1 MNYKSVEQDRLR
13 SKKIMRIGILSTF
26 SGGIGLATFL
36 LQRFFSGMARSDDM
50 NALIDW
56 TCVILMAYAGAIFA
70 VYIFRRGWLVPVN
83 SVLLYLVIPGFLL
96 KLFTA
101 YL

>member
-1 MNYKSVEQDRLR
+1 MEKIRAR
-13 SKKIMRIGILSTF
+13 RIMRIGTLSTF
-26 SGGIGLATFL
+26 SGGIGLAVFL
-36 LQRFFSGMARSDDM
+36 LQRFLSGMALSDDM

-56 TCVILMAYAGAIFA
+56 TCIVLMAYAGTVFT
-70 VYIFRRGWLVPVN
+70 VYLLRRDWLIPVN
-83 SVLLYLVIPGFLL
+83 SVLIYLVIPMILL